1 MTLPEREEFES
12 EAERLFDSIDG
23 WIDLGN
29 YDEAAEELHRPR
41 PPFKSTV
48 HFVKA
53 WIRIYV
59 AQKAWSN
66 VQLMCETLLRHA
78 PDDPKGYLQL
88 AEAFH
93 DQGKHADAIAT
104 LSQALES
111 GPLSNSSEIR
121 YHLAR
126 YLSAAGQ
133 LDEARKC
140 LTKAIEADRSLRR
153 NALDDSAFEKLWLE
167 SQGGV

>member
-1 MTLPEREEFES
+1 MEEFES

-29 YDEAAEELHRPR
+29 FKEAAEELNQLPSR
-41 PPFKSTV
+41 FKSTI

-59 AQKAWSN
+59 AQEAWSN
-66 VQLMCETLLRHA
+66 VQSMCQTLVRHA
-78 PDDPKGYLQL
+78 PNDPSGFLQL

-93 DQGKHADAIAT
+93 KQGNRAGAIST
-104 LSQALES
+104 LKDRLFGDDDSAS
-111 GPLSNSSEIR
+111 SNIR

-126 YLSAAGQ
+126 YLCAAGDFDQ
-133 LDEARKC
+133 SRIHLRAAMELDP
-140 LTKAIEADRSLRR
+140 SLRR
-153 NALDDSAFEKLWLE
+153 KALDDPSFEKLWLNN
-167 SQGGV
+167 QKGL